1 MRAAWVERVGDA
13 PGIRKVPD
21 PMRGDGEALIE
32 VKAAAIN
39 PVDLSIAAGR
49 YYAGAPEVPYVPGKE
64 GVGVVKA
71 GHLLPAGKAYWFET
85 RGGLGGPGS
94 FAELVSVEEDRTI
107 EVPYGL
113 DGPTAASI
121 GIAGL
126 TAWLALEYRASL
138 GPGECVLV
146 LGASGAVGRFAI
158 QAAKLM
164 GAGRVIAAA
173 RDQRGLARAA
183 ELGADATVNL
193 ALERDLP
200 KALRDAA
207 ETDIDVVVDPLWG
220 VPATEA
226 MEAVGYRARFVN
238 LGQSAAPE
246 ASLRS
251 ASVRGKLLDVMGF
264 ALAAVPHDVKAS
276 AYTLMAAHVAEGRLI
291 ADHETVPLSAVGDA
305 WERQASFP
313 HRKLILVP

>member
-21 PMRGDGEALIE
+21 PVRGEGEALFE
-32 VKAAAIN
+32 VRAAALN
-39 PVDLSIAAGR
+39 PIDLSIAAGR
-49 YYAGAPEVPYVPGKE
+49 YYGGQPTVPYVPGKE

-85 RGGLGGPGS
+85 RAGMGAHGS
-94 FAELVSVEEDRTI
+94 FAELVSVDEDRTI

-113 DGPTAASI
+113 DEATAASI

-126 TAWLALEYRASL
+126 TAWLALEERARV

-146 LGASGAVGRFAI
+146 LGASGAVGRFAV

-164 GAGRVIAAA
+164 GAGRVIAAG
-173 RDQRGLARAA
+173 RDERGLARAA

-193 ALERDLP
+193 ARERDRVR
-200 KALRDAA
+200 ALREAA
-207 ETDIDVVVDPLWG
+207 QADIDVVIDPLWG
-220 VPATEA
+220 VPVAEA
-226 MEAVGYRARFVN
+226 IEAAGYRARIVN

-246 ASLRS
+246 SSLRS
-251 ASVRGKLLDVMGF
+251 SSVRGKLIEILGF
-264 ALAAVPHDVKAS
+264 ALAAMPHDVKAS

-291 ADHETVPLSAVGDA
+291 ADHETMPLSDVSEA
-305 WERQASFP
+305 WERQAGSP
-313 HRKLILVP
+313 HRKLVLVP